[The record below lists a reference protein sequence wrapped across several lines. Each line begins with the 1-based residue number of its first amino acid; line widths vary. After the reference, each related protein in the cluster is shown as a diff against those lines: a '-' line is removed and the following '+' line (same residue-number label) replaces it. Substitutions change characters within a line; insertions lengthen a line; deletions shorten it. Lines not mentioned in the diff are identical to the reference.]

1 MLLCS
6 FVGIDFLY
14 QPLQSGCSLSFMAAK
29 YLTKPTSSVHSW
41 ARLLPHFMAK
51 RLSLRASGKPISFIA
66 RSSLFSS
73 RPSSFL
79 VIDTMDLAKDGLLM
93 LCVTF
98 IAKSISTLSI
108 LGKALNHTP
117 ARMALHLNLISCFFS
132 MKLKVLFCDV
142 VVGKVPVTSEFHSLE
157 SLNTLT
163 FITSQYLLHIR
174 IPKK

>member
-1 MLLCS
+1 
-6 FVGIDFLY
+6 
-14 QPLQSGCSLSFMAAK
+14 
-29 YLTKPTSSVHSW
+29 
-41 ARLLPHFMAK
+41 
-51 RLSLRASGKPISFIA
+51 
-66 RSSLFSS
+66 
-73 RPSSFL
+73 
-79 VIDTMDLAKDGLLM
+79 M

-132 MKLKVLFCDV
+132 MKLKVLFCGV
-142 VVGKVPVTSEFHSLE
+142 VVGKVPVTSEFYFLE

-163 FITSQYLLHIR
+163 FITSQYLLHAL